1 MTTVFVKGLGLIG
14 STLIRAIR
22 QKHPQYRIV
31 GSDISTATLDFAI
44 EQGLI
49 DDAGTSSIRGAEEL
63 RVKETDRIQTVVAE
77 LRKLG
82 VQVEELTDG
91 MIIKG
96 RSQWAINN
104 DRLDSYG
111 DHRIG
116 MMDAIAALKADRP
129 LQLANADAVSV
140 SYPGFFQDLER
151 LLGGD
156 LA

>member
-1 MTTVFVKGLGLIG
+1 M
-14 STLIRAIR
+14 
-22 QKHPQYRIV
+22 
-31 GSDISTATLDFAI
+31 
-44 EQGLI
+44 
-49 DDAGTSSIRGAEEL
+49 
-63 RVKETDRIQTVVAE
+63 
-77 LRKLG
+77 
-82 VQVEELTDG
+82 EELTDG

-96 RSQWAINN
+96 RSQWAIN
-104 DRLDSYG
+104 DDQLDSYG

-129 LQLANADAVSV
+129 LQLAHADAVSV

>member
-1 MTTVFVKGLGLIG
+1 M
-14 STLIRAIR
+14 
-22 QKHPQYRIV
+22 
-31 GSDISTATLDFAI
+31 
-44 EQGLI
+44 
-49 DDAGTSSIRGAEEL
+49 
-63 RVKETDRIQTVVAE
+63 
-77 LRKLG
+77 
-82 VQVEELTDG
+82 EELTDG

-96 RSQWAINN
+96 RSRWAIN
-104 DRLDSYG
+104 DDQLDSYG